1 MSTSISEE
9 EYSEA
14 RGSYQGWCTTCQ
26 EFTRD
31 STEPDAE
38 DYDCPQCGEN
48 TVIGAE
54 NALITE
60 AFEIE

>member
-26 EFTRD
+26 EFTRGM
-31 STEPDAE
+31 TEPDAQ
-38 DYDCPQCGEN
+38 DYECPDCGLNC
-48 TVIGAE
+48 VIGAE
-54 NALITE
+54 VALITE
-60 AFEIE
+60 AFQIE